1 MDDELKRYLDA
12 MQSHLT
18 EQMDALE
25 TRLMQKINNG
35 HERILDRLA
44 TLEKDFMNTKDFLVG
59 DSLVASRRWFDLE
72 ARVSKLE
79 RKE

>member
-12 MQSHLT
+12 MQ
-18 EQMDALE
+18 
-25 TRLMQKINNG
+25 TRLMQQINDG
-35 HERILDRLA
+35 QERILNRLS
-44 TLEKDFMNTKDFLVG
+44 TLERDFVNTKDFLVG

-72 ARVSKLE
+72 ARVTKLE

>member
-12 MQSHLT
+12 MQ
-18 EQMDALE
+18 A
-25 TRLMQKINNG
+25 RIMQQINDVQ
-35 HERILDRLA
+35 ERILNRLT
-44 TLEKDFMNTKDFLVG
+44 TLEKDFLNTRDFLVS
-59 DSLVASRRWFDLE
+59 DSLVASRRWLDLE

>member
-12 MQSHLT
+12 MQSQLMQ
-18 EQMDALE
+18 QMDALE
-25 TRLMQKINNG
+25 TRLMQKTNNG
-35 HERILDRLA
+35 HERILDRLT
-44 TLEKDFMNTKDFLVG
+44 TLEKDFLNTRDFLVS
-59 DSLVASRRWFDLE
+59 DSLVASRRWLDLE

>member
-12 MQSHLT
+12 MIQ
-18 EQMDALE
+18 Q
-25 TRLMQKINNG
+25 INNG
-35 HERILDRLA
+35 HERILDRLS

-59 DSLVASRRWFDLE
+59 DSLVASRRWLDRE

-79 RKE
+79 RKQE